1 MLKHLSLIL
10 ATARISQKN
19 VTVGILNPEQTIIIV
34 VIDDLMTVIVVT
46 DIIIITSC
54 SAAAATRAVEPTTS
68 ATRWV
73 SAKTG

>member
-10 ATARISQKN
+10 ATARISQKT

-46 DIIIITSC
+46 DIIITSC